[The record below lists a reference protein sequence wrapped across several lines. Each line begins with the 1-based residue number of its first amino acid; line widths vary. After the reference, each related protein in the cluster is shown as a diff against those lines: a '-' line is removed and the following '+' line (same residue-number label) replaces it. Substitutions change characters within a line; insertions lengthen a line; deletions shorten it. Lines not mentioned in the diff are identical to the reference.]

1 MNYKFIETE
10 SELNNICDDLLKEK
24 IIGVDLE
31 ADSMHC
37 FKEKICLIQ
46 IATAKQAFL
55 LDPFEFKGISPFLK
69 VLENHDIIKLLRLL
83 NIE

>member
-1 MNYKFIETE
+1 MNYTFIESDTE
-10 SELNNICDDLLKEK
+10 LRQVCGELLREK

-46 IATAKQAFL
+46 IAAGKQAF
-55 LDPFEFKGISPFLK
+55 
-69 VLENHDIIKLLRLL
+69 
-83 NIE
+83 

>member
-1 MNYKFIETE
+1 LNYKFIETE

-37 FKEKICLIQ
+37 FKERICLIQ

-55 LDPFEFKGISPFLK
+55 IDPF
-69 VLENHDIIKLLRLL
+69 
-83 NIE
+83 